1 MFNLF
6 NSNKVPADQ
15 ALIAKDELAELMA
28 KAQLVE
34 QLEQSGAL
42 DIARQITDNALKV
55 NQASSNRLAQVE
67 DNYQLIQSF
76 IEQSE
81 GIEQTSHDSFKS
93 AKDTAQTSEEGIKQ
107 LEELSQNV
115 MTSAQYIREFTEL
128 LVSLDENNKNIGQL
142 VESIKGIA
150 DQTNLLALNA
160 AIEAARAG
168 EHGRGFAVVADEVRS
183 LANTANQSADQIQN
197 EMKNIMDISAS
208 IIDKQ
213 KQVSG
218 IIDSSVDIAGITMEN
233 LQSLVSMS
241 LSSAQL
247 VESTIGQLQH
257 QLSDS
262 ATIKENMQQLI
273 EDTRNALTGS
283 SENAELGQELI
294 RHLSAN

>member
-1 MFNLF
+1 M
-6 NSNKVPADQ
+6 
-15 ALIAKDELAELMA
+15 
-28 KAQLVE
+28 
-34 QLEQSGAL
+34 
-42 DIARQITDNALKV
+42 ARQITDNAVKV

-93 AKDTAQTSEEGIKQ
+93 AKDTAETSENGIKQ

-218 IIDSSVDIAGITMEN
+218 IIDASVDIAGTTMEN
-233 LQSLVSMS
+233 LQSLVS
-241 LSSAQL
+241 LSTSSSKL
-247 VESTIGQLQH
+247 VESTITQLQH

-262 ATIKENMQQLI
+262 ETIKDNMQQLI
-273 EDTRNALTGS
+273 EDTRNALNGS
-283 SENAELGQELI
+283 SENAELGEELVRQLMI
-294 RHLSAN
+294 K